1 MSAAALLWA
10 VSGITALLLLP
21 VGAFRMLAYRSG
33 ETDHTPT
40 LRAVA
45 VMALGVGGVA
55 ALLFIGLT
63 VWFLATGEQP
73 WG

>member
-1 MSAAALLWA
+1 MTAAALVWA
-10 VSGITALLLLP
+10 VAGITAVLLLP

-45 VMALGVGGVA
+45 VMALGIGGVA
-55 ALLFIGLT
+55 ALVFVGLT
-63 VWFLATGEQP
+63 VWFLASGEQP
-73 WG
+73 WR